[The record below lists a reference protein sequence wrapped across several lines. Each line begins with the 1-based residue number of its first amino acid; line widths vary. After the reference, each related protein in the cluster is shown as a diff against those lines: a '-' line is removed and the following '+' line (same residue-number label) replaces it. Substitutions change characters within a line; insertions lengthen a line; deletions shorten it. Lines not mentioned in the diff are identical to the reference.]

1 MAEFIIEYGLFLAKT
16 VTIVIAIVIIIVLV
30 FSQSGKSKS
39 KGKERLEIKKLNNKY
54 EEMAHILKMEILP
67 KEELKQAFKKE
78 KQQHKAEKKKEA
90 AGVHKKRLFVLNFDG
105 DIKASALSSL
115 REEIT
120 AVLTVATPEDEVF
133 VRLQSGGGLVHAY
146 GLAAS
151 QLLRLKNHNISITV
165 SVDKVAASG
174 GYMMAC
180 VANHI
185 VAAPFAVLGSIGV
198 LAQVPNFNRLL
209 KKSNIDYE
217 QFTAGE
223 FKRTVTMFG
232 ENTDTARAKFREELE
247 DTHLLFKEFVSQN
260 RPQLDIS
267 RVSTGEHWLGIRAK
281 ELNLVDELATSDDY
295 LLEKSKEAD
304 LYEITYSTKKS
315 LGSRLSSFMHHTMER
330 LLFSWQ
336 QSDQK
341 HLL

>member
-151 QLLRLKNHNISITV
+151 QLLT
-165 SVDKVAASG
+165 
-174 GYMMAC
+174 
-180 VANHI
+180 
-185 VAAPFAVLGSIGV
+185 
-198 LAQVPNFNRLL
+198 
-209 KKSNIDYE
+209 KSPL
-217 QFTAGE
+217 
-223 FKRTVTMFG
+223 V
-232 ENTDTARAKFREELE
+232 E
-247 DTHLLFKEFVSQN
+247 D
-260 RPQLDIS
+260 I
-267 RVSTGEHWLGIRAK
+267 
-281 ELNLVDELATSDDY
+281 
-295 LLEKSKEAD
+295 
-304 LYEITYSTKKS
+304 
-315 LGSRLSSFMHHTMER
+315 
-330 LLFSWQ
+330 
-336 QSDQK
+336 
-341 HLL
+341 

>member
-90 AGVHKKRLFVLNFDG
+90 AGIHKKRLFVLNFDG

>member
-1 MAEFIIEYGLFLAKT
+1 
-16 VTIVIAIVIIIVLV
+16 
-30 FSQSGKSKS
+30 
-39 KGKERLEIKKLNNKY
+39 
-54 EEMAHILKMEILP
+54 
-67 KEELKQAFKKE
+67 
-78 KQQHKAEKKKEA
+78 
-90 AGVHKKRLFVLNFDG
+90 
-105 DIKASALSSL
+105 
-115 REEIT
+115 
-120 AVLTVATPEDEVF
+120 
-133 VRLQSGGGLVHAY
+133 
-146 GLAAS
+146 
-151 QLLRLKNHNISITV
+151 
-165 SVDKVAASG
+165 
-174 GYMMAC
+174 MMAC